1 VSEATGRASMFFA
14 SVSGGLVA
22 LSLMATAAKIGTA
35 FYVLALTVLPTLSFV
50 GLATF
55 DRVLQNRLED
65 LIDANRIAWLRGF
78 LIVHG
83 RSRRKSCWSFESRDR
98 GSACIARGG
107 VGAVSSRMDRRG
119 RRIAAP
125 FLGCESESDADSAP
139 RRSSIRSSRSRAD

>member
-1 VSEATGRASMFFA
+1 MFLA

-22 LSLMATAAKIGTA
+22 LSLMATATKIGTA

-78 LIVHG
+78 YFDHAPELDVCLL
-83 RSRRKSCWSFESRDR
+83 SVPPERRLVIQGLPEGPWQHFVTIAGMVAVITSVLA
-98 GSACIARGG
+98 GASAA
-107 VGAVSSRMDRRG
+107 VLVAAVSTTHWR
-119 RRIAAP
+119 A
-125 FLGCESESDADSAP
+125 
-139 RRSSIRSSRSRAD
+139 RSPPVAWSRSPCSGP